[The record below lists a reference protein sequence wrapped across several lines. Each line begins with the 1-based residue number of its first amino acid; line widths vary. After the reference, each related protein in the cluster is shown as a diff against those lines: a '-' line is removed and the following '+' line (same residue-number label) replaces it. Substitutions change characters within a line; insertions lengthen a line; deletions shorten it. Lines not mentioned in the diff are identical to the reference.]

1 MPPYFQGIESKA
13 QAKAWLDIILAES
26 RLFLVKNKKEKV
38 LGCVFISHR
47 QGQGNYQDKHLGYL
61 LAEEQLGKG
70 LASEL
75 FHAFIKQAESW
86 YKLIGGVDKHN
97 FASAKVLL
105 KPGFTKRCNSSQS
118 VDFYELSLSKS

>member
-61 LAEEQLGKG
+61 LAEEQLGK
-70 LASEL
+70 
-75 FHAFIKQAESW
+75 
-86 YKLIGGVDKHN
+86 
-97 FASAKVLL
+97 VLL